1 MTQKSAVPAV
11 TSSRELAHLGGNRMP
26 SEDRLDLTESFSFF
40 RRHALLIL
48 ATTAAIMAIVLVA
61 SMLMPKTYRARSAVM
76 LTNDASAAGQT
87 ATTQNSQAA
96 ISNQLVETQSE
107 VIESRDMADRVVTAL
122 GIGDKLSPSDRDDL
136 LSDIQRRVS
145 AQRSGESYALSIS
158 YDASSPGDAV
168 RMANAF
174 ATQFTQWQLH
184 ADQDRND
191 QARRETEVQLSA
203 LRAQA
208 QKDTEALQQY
218 RVANNLLSTSGSSL
232 TEQEISNFNQQV
244 AAAKASA
251 AEDQARLNT
260 ALAQLRSGSNGD
272 DVGEALG
279 SQVISNLRTQ
289 ESELA
294 GQVANMASRY
304 GPNHPELIR
313 TRSQL
318 DQVREQ
324 IQAEIGRV
332 VSNLKAKADVSNQ
345 RLGSLSASLGGAKTK
360 LTQNN
365 VAMVGLSELERNS
378 EASQAIYETYLNS
391 YKQLLAARGS
401 ERPSA
406 VILTLASLPKNP
418 ISPNLK
424 LNLALAAVIGLGLGI
439 LGAYVA
445 EAMFQGL
452 TTPEEIENLTGE
464 QFLTSIPLLSSINS
478 NHVGAMA
485 AVRDEP
491 FSIFTE
497 AFRSLGTSVDMA
509 TNGGAQ
515 VVAVTSAL
523 PGEGKTVISCCLS
536 HIYATSGLKT
546 ILIDC
551 DLRRHGI
558 SRLLNID
565 EKQSGLIEVLEG
577 NAKLNFTSLHSD
589 DYVFW
594 TLPLLPGSEDA
605 EHLLSGP
612 EFTALLDKLRTQFDR
627 IVLDLPPVLP
637 VAYTRTLASRADATI
652 IAAHWRKTSAFA
664 LKAALRRLPEDHVRI
679 AGIALNQVDL
689 RRRAY
694 FGRYDPA
701 YYYKQYSEYYA

>member
-1 MTQKSAVPAV
+1 MTNKKAVPAV
-11 TSSRELAHLGGNRMP
+11 TGSRELAHLGGEQLP
-26 SEDRLDLTESFSFF
+26 AEDRLDISESFSFF
-40 RRHALLIL
+40 RRHILLIL
-48 ATTAAIMAIVLVA
+48 ATTALVMALVLVA
-61 SMLMPKTYRARSAVM
+61 SLLMPKVYRASSAVM
-76 LTNDASAAGQT
+76 LTNDASAAGQVAPT
-87 ATTQNSQAA
+87 LNGQTA
-96 ISNQLVETQSE
+96 ISNQLVETQVE

-122 GIGDKLSPSDRDDL
+122 GLSDKLTPAERDDVVG
-136 LSDIQRRVS
+136 SIQHRVR
-145 AQRSGESYALSIS
+145 ADRSGESYALSIA

-168 RMANAF
+168 RMANAY
-174 ATQFTQWQLH
+174 ATQFTQWQLQ
-184 ADQDRND
+184 ADQRRND
-191 QARRETEVQLSA
+191 EARRETEVQLIN
-203 LRAQA
+203 LRTQA

-218 RVANNLLSTSGSSL
+218 RIANNLLSTSGSSL
-232 TEQEISNFNQQV
+232 TEQEISNFNQKV
-244 AAAKASA
+244 ADAKAQA

-260 ALAQLRSGSNGD
+260 AQAQLRSGSSGD

-279 SQVISNLRTQ
+279 SSVISNLRSQ
-289 ESELA
+289 ESQLA
-294 GQVANMASRY
+294 GQVASLSARY

-318 DQVREQ
+318 DQVRQQ

-332 VSNLKAKADVSNQ
+332 VSNLKARAEVSSQ
-345 RLGSLSASLGGAKTK
+345 RLVSLSASLGGARSK
-360 LTQNN
+360 LSQNN

-406 VILTLASLPKNP
+406 VILTLASMPKKP

-424 LNLALAAVIGLGLGI
+424 LNLALAAVIGLGLGV

-445 EAMFQGL
+445 EAMFHGL
-452 TTPEEIENLTGE
+452 TTPEEIENLTGQ
-464 QFLTSIPLLSSINS
+464 QFLTSIPLLSSINTA
-478 NHVGAMA
+478 HVGAMA
-485 AVRDEP
+485 TVREEP
-491 FSIFTE
+491 YSIFTE
-497 AFRSLGTSVDMA
+497 AFRSLGTSVDMS
-509 TNGGAQ
+509 TNGSAQ
-515 VVAVTSAL
+515 VVAITSAL

-558 SRLLNID
+558 SRLLNIGD
-565 EKQSGLIEVLEG
+565 KQSGLIEVLEG
-577 NAKLNFTSLHSD
+577 RAELNFTSLHSD

-594 TLPLLPGSEDA
+594 TLPLLPSNEDA

-612 EFTALLDKLRTQFDR
+612 EFSALLDTLRTQFDR

-637 VAYTRTLASRADATI
+637 VAYTRTLASRADAVVM
-652 IAAHWRKTSAFA
+652 AAHWRKTSAFA
-664 LKAALRRLPEDHVRI
+664 LRAALRRLPQDHVRI
-679 AGIALNQVDL
+679 AGVALNQVDL

-694 FGRYDPA
+694 FGRYDPV
-701 YYYKQYSEYYA
+701 YYYKQYSEYYT

>member
-1 MTQKSAVPAV
+1 MTQNNPMPTV
-11 TSSRELAHLGGNRMP
+11 TSSRDLAHLGGSSGP
-26 SEDRLDLTESFSFF
+26 GEDRLDLSESFSFF
-40 RRHALLIL
+40 RRHAVLIL
-48 ATTAAIMAIVLVA
+48 ATTLAIMAIVLIA
-61 SMLMPKTYRARSAVM
+61 SLILPKTYRARSAVM
-76 LTNDASAAGQT
+76 LTNNASAAGQT
-87 ATTQNSQAA
+87 AATQNGQAA

-107 VIESRDMADRVVTAL
+107 VIESRDMAERVVTAL
-122 GIGDKLSPSDRDDL
+122 DLGGKLSPAAREDL
-136 LSDIQRRVS
+136 LTDVQRRVS
-145 AQRSGESYALSIS
+145 ATRSGESYALSIS
-158 YDASSPGDAV
+158 YDAASPGDAV

-174 ATQFTQWQLH
+174 ATQFTQWQL
-184 ADQDRND
+184 RSD
-191 QARRETEVQLSA
+191 QARNDEARRDTELQLEA

-208 QKDTEALQQY
+208 QKDTEALQRY

-244 AAAKASA
+244 AAAKAQA
-251 AEDQARLNT
+251 VEDQARLDT

-279 SQVISNLRTQ
+279 STVISNLRSQ

-294 GQVANMASRY
+294 GQVANMSSRY
-304 GPNHPELIR
+304 GANHPELIR

-318 DQVREQ
+318 DQVRQQ

-332 VSNLKAKADVSNQ
+332 VSNLKAKADVSSQ
-345 RLGSLSASLGGAKTK
+345 RLGSLTTSLGGARSK
-360 LTQNN
+360 LSQNN

-406 VILTLASLPKNP
+406 VILTLASMPKNP
-418 ISPNLK
+418 VSPNLK

-439 LGAYVA
+439 LGAYIA
-445 EAMFQGL
+445 EAMFHGL
-452 TTPEEIENLTGE
+452 TTPDEIESLTGQ
-464 QFLTSIPLLSSINS
+464 QFLSSIPLLSSIGS
-478 NHVGAMA
+478 SKVGAMA
-485 AVRDEP
+485 AVREEP
-491 FSIFTE
+491 SSIFTE

-509 TNGGAQ
+509 TNGTAQ
-515 VVAVTSAL
+515 VVAITSAL

-558 SRLLNID
+558 SRLLKID
-565 EKQSGLIEVLEG
+565 DKQSGLVEVLEG
-577 NAKLNFTSLHSD
+577 KAKLNFTSLHSD

-605 EHLLSGP
+605 EHLLAGP

-637 VAYTRTLASRADATI
+637 IAYTRTLASRADATI
-652 IAAHWRKTSAFA
+652 VAAHWRKTSAFA
-664 LKAALRRLPEDHVRI
+664 LRAALRRLPEDHVRVV
-679 AGIALNQVDL
+679 GVALNQVDL

-701 YYYKQYSEYYA
+701 YYYKQYREYYA